1 MSTSSIHVCPCLACR
16 SRKPSAERT
25 WHRQLNL
32 LVSRLD
38 EAQRRWVVA
47 LEATRLG
54 RGGTRRLALITG
66 MSQQTIRRGRHELA
80 QAAPTG
86 QLPDGIRLPGG
97 GRRRAEDRDPAVL
110 GALEQLLLA
119 ETAGDPMGPAKYKRS
134 SLRALSA
141 QLKTH
146 GHTVSTHT
154 VARLLRAL
162 GYSPKANVR
171 RTEARSTPPERD
183 AQFRQIAEHRAQFHA
198 TGDPIISVDTKKKR

>member
-1 MSTSSIHVCPCLACR
+1 MPTSPIHVCSCSYCR
-16 SRKPSAERT
+16 SRKLSPART
-25 WHRQLNL
+25 MHRQLNL

-54 RGGTRRLALITG
+54 RGGTRHMAMITG
-66 MSQQTIRRGRHELA
+66 MSQQTIRRGRQELT
-80 QAAPTG
+80 QAASTG
-86 QLPDGIRLPGG
+86 QLPVGIRAPGG
-97 GRRRAEDRDPAVL
+97 GRRLTEEGDPSILSALEAVL
-110 GALEQLLLA
+110 AE
-119 ETAGDPMGPAKYKRS
+119 ETAGDPMGIAKYKRS

-141 QLKTH
+141 ALATR
-146 GHTVSTHT
+146 GHRVSTHT
-154 VARLLRAL
+154 VARLLRSL